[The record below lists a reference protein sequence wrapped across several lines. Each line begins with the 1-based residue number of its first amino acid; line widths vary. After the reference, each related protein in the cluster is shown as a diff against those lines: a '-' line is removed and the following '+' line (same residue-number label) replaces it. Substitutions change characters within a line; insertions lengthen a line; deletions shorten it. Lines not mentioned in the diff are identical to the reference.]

1 MACRPT
7 GRLPISSRN
16 RVLGLTIHPQAAAK
30 LERYDWPGNIRE
42 LQHTIEKAVILAEK
56 NVIRAADLFI
66 RPGKS
71 VSFSDAPN
79 LGEVERKTIEAA
91 ITQNDGNLTAAAEQL
106 GAALFFRSA
115 VFGEVKHRLIVF
127 DGIEEQLDTAVTIRK
142 TVRGLDTIKSQG
154 QSLMNFTNSYR
165 QLARLQAPNPNPFSL
180 SRQVRNIELLFQSDL
195 QRLQIGL
202 TVYLC
207 QDEITVNAD
216 EELLSQVLINLL
228 KNAMEA
234 LEGQDNGEISLTV
247 KQPGTTTLIE
257 VTDNGPGIPHDML
270 EDIFIPFFTTKN
282 KGTGIGLSL
291 SRQIVRMH
299 GGELLVSSQPYSETR
314 FTLSLP
320 NAGEF
325 PPAK

>member
-1 MACRPT
+1 
-7 GRLPISSRN
+7 
-16 RVLGLTIHPQAAAK
+16 
-30 LERYDWPGNIRE
+30 
-42 LQHTIEKAVILAEK
+42 
-56 NVIRAADLFI
+56 
-66 RPGKS
+66 
-71 VSFSDAPN
+71 
-79 LGEVERKTIEAA
+79 
-91 ITQNDGNLTAAAEQL
+91 
-106 GAALFFRSA
+106 
-115 VFGEVKHRLIVF
+115 
-127 DGIEEQLDTAVTIRK
+127 
-142 TVRGLDTIKSQG
+142 
-154 QSLMNFTNSYR
+154 MNFTNSYR

-247 KQPGTTTLIE
+247 KQTGTTTLIE
-257 VTDNGPGIPHDML
+257 ITVNGPGIPHDML

-299 GGELLVSSQPYSETR
+299 GGELQVSSQPYSETR

>member
-1 MACRPT
+1 M
-7 GRLPISSRN
+7 L
-16 RVLGLTIHPQAAAK
+16 
-30 LERYDWPGNIRE
+30 
-42 LQHTIEKAVILAEK
+42 
-56 NVIRAADLFI
+56 
-66 RPGKS
+66 
-71 VSFSDAPN
+71 
-79 LGEVERKTIEAA
+79 
-91 ITQNDGNLTAAAEQL
+91 
-106 GAALFFRSA
+106 FRS
-115 VFGEVKHRLIVF
+115 
-127 DGIEEQLDTAVTIRK
+127 
-142 TVRGLDTIKSQG
+142 
-154 QSLMNFTNSYR
+154 
-165 QLARLQAPNPNPFSL
+165 
-180 SRQVRNIELLFQSDL
+180 
-195 QRLQIGL
+195 
-202 TVYLC
+202 
-207 QDEITVNAD
+207 
-216 EELLSQVLINLL
+216 
-228 KNAMEA
+228 EA